1 MKLYPIIK
9 IQLLKLLLTQIKL
22 IFIKFIDL
30 SSILSL
36 KNFIYE
42 KKKEKYWNKLN
53 EIIIYLY
60 LKILY
65 IILQSKNNR

>member
-1 MKLYPIIK
+1 M
-9 IQLLKLLLTQIKL
+9 TQIKL

-65 IILQSKNNR
+65 IILESNNNG